1 MKNTSVQ
8 YKDTTVFAVL
18 IQPNLVSVHA
28 QLNDGK
34 EVSPNI
40 YEEFIYRTDN
50 LQAAIN
56 TYITKYLSKGKTK

>member
-34 EVSPNI
+34 VVSPNI